1 MMSNDD
7 KIELGR
13 FMDAVVDTTKMTDQM
28 TVKRVEAMKKLVQ
41 QQYKDI
47 DSAVDEIMKNAK
59 YQ

>member
-1 MMSNDD
+1 MSNDD

>member
-1 MMSNDD
+1 MSNDD

-13 FMDAVVDTTKMTDQM
+13 FMDAIVDTTKMTDKM